1 MKIKNESVTI
11 KIGNKEKS
19 FHNLILNSYIDLFA
33 DSFLK
38 FKNKLLTYCYVKFDT
53 TQTINENSTTMEYD
67 TILETNFYKTK
78 ESFSENN
85 IINDYIY
92 DIPVM
97 EQEEISTFVGRKITG
112 IGFGDYDNDSG
123 QYLLYA
129 FLDVSKYQ
137 IIVQE
142 GQEVVIS
149 RKDKITSDLQFYSPF
164 SSVKYPTHLTSRG
177 IIEKIG
183 MEYNE
188 IFSQL
193 YSVGFG
199 TLYSKIDTEEIPVSE
214 LDFKKEGTGIVTL
227 IGAQDYA
234 VYPNTDLFPSPEV
247 YPGRSSEGLKKLEIP
262 DRGEGQYPSSL
273 LFPSTELYPKQSS
286 PKYVIYKFKLYRR
299 RYEGE
304 LEIVEDTG
312 LYYYQSQSIDGTGAI
327 KLTIKYE
334 RG

>member
-1 MKIKNESVTI
+1 MKIKNESITI

-33 DSFLK
+33 DSFLN
-38 FKNKLLTYCYVKFDT
+38 FKNKLLTYCYIKFDT
-53 TQTINENSTTMEYD
+53 TQVIDENSTTMEYD

-78 ESFSENN
+78 ETFSENN

-92 DIPVM
+92 DVPVM
-97 EQEEISTFVGRKITG
+97 DQKEIADFTGHKITG
-112 IGFGDYDNDSG
+112 IGFGDYDGNK
-123 QYLLYA
+123 YILYA

-164 SSVKYPTHLTSRG
+164 SDVRYPTHLTTRG

-199 TLYSKIDTEEIPVSE
+199 TLYSKIDTEEIPVAE
-214 LDFKKEGTGIVTL
+214 LDFKKEDIGVVTL

-234 VYPNTDLFPSPEV
+234 VYPSIDLFPSSEL

-262 DRGEGQYPSSL
+262 DRGEGEYPSSL

-312 LYYYQSQSIDGTGAI
+312 LYYYQAQKVDGTGAI